1 MKGLTRAVAIVIIL
15 LVLAA
20 AIYWGI
26 RDRGKP
32 PIDAG
37 AWNKDRAFVIA
48 IDALKSTDWKSREG
62 FCSTQTCEP
71 VHQMYGDFVLTEA
84 GREKRILATTSI
96 EAGSDCHACGPEV
109 SLFEFESGP
118 EGWMLTDSDVGIV
131 RWGQWGKLAAGEL
144 QVLSLGKS
152 VYGVRLDGASTAQ
165 GVTVGD
171 TSIYARI
178 NGDYHQV
185 LMIQTSE
192 LDESSD
198 TSWKS
203 TVGLQPGT
211 GEFLDILV
219 ERMGKREG
227 LTFTER
233 ELFRFNGQAYEAVER

>member
-1 MKGLTRAVAIVIIL
+1 MKWVTRAVAVVIIL

-26 RDRGKP
+26 RDRGQP

-37 AWNKDRAFVIA
+37 AWNKDRAFIIA
-48 IDALKSTDWKSREG
+48 METLKSTDWKSRQG

-71 VHQMYGDFVLTEA
+71 VHQVYGDFVLTED

-96 EAGSDCHACGPEV
+96 EAGSDCHACGPQV
-109 SLFEFESGP
+109 SLFEFESGSD
-118 EGWMLTDSDVGIV
+118 GWILTDSDVDIV

-144 QVLSLGKS
+144 HVLSLGKG

-178 NGDYHQV
+178 NGDYRQV
-185 LMIQTSE
+185 FMIQTSE
-192 LDESSD
+192 HEESSD
-198 TSWKS
+198 TSWES
-203 TVGLQPGT
+203 TVGLQSGPG
-211 GEFLDILV
+211 ELLDILV
-219 ERMGKREG
+219 ERMGNHEG
-227 LTFTER
+227 LTER

>member
-1 MKGLTRAVAIVIIL
+1 MKGVTRVVAVVIIL

-20 AIYWGI
+20 AGYWGI
-26 RDRGKP
+26 RHRGQP

-37 AWNKDRAFVIA
+37 PWNKDRAFSIA
-48 IDALKSTDWKSREG
+48 MEALKSTDWKSREG

-71 VHQMYGDFVLTEA
+71 IHQVYGDFVLTED

-118 EGWMLTDSDVGIV
+118 DGWMLTDSDVGIV

-152 VYGVRLDGASTAQ
+152 VYGVRLDGTSTAQ

-171 TSIYARI
+171 TSIYARV
-178 NGDYHQV
+178 NGDYRQV
-185 LMIQTSE
+185 FMIQTSE

-203 TVGLQPGT
+203 TVGLQPGPE
-211 GEFLDILV
+211 EFLDILV
-219 ERMGKREG
+219 ERMGNRER
-227 LTFTER
+227 LAFTER
-233 ELFRFNGQAYEAVER
+233 ELFRFNGQAYETVER

>member
-1 MKGLTRAVAIVIIL
+1 MKWVTRAVAVVIIL

-26 RDRGKP
+26 RDRGQS

-37 AWNKDRAFVIA
+37 AWNKERAFIVA
-48 IDALKSTDWKSREG
+48 METLKSTDWKSMEG

-71 VHQMYGDFVLTEA
+71 VHQVYGDFVLTED

-96 EAGSDCHACGPEV
+96 EAGSDCHACGPQV

-118 EGWMLTDSDVGIV
+118 DGWMLTDSDVDIV
-131 RWGQWGKLAAGEL
+131 RWGQWGKLAAGEF
-144 QVLSLGKS
+144 QVLSLGKG

-165 GVTVGD
+165 GATVGN

-178 NGDYHQV
+178 DGDYRQV
-185 LMIQTSE
+185 FTIQTSE
-192 LDESSD
+192 HDESSD
-198 TSWKS
+198 TSWES
-203 TVGLQPGT
+203 AVGLQPGT
-211 GEFLDILV
+211 GEVLDILV

-227 LTFTER
+227 MTFTER
-233 ELFRFNGQAYEAVER
+233 ELFRFNGQAYETVEQ